1 MKTLNTEEQAKVQH
15 VIESGIKVKQE
26 VKDLSEGLRDTVK
39 AVAEELEIKP
49 ALLTKA
55 ISVAFKESLEAEK
68 QDIEELEEL
77 LSWESSSSFIEDNR
91 RFLCHD
97 SDPQDNYLSSNSLS
111 LHRFGRQR
119 QTYPRRESEV
129 VGRKVPGPEITS

>member
-1 MKTLNTEEQAKVQH
+1 MKTLNTEEQAKVKH

-55 ISVAFKESLEAEK
+55 ISVVFKESLDAEK

-77 LSWESSSSFIEDNR
+77 LAVAKQI
-91 RFLCHD
+91 
-97 SDPQDNYLSSNSLS
+97 
-111 LHRFGRQR
+111 
-119 QTYPRRESEV
+119 
-129 VGRKVPGPEITS
+129 

>member
-1 MKTLNTEEQAKVQH
+1 MKTLNTEEQAKVKH

-49 ALLTKA
+49 ALLTTA
-55 ISVAFKESLEAEK
+55 ISVAFKESLDAEK

-77 LSWESSSSFIEDNR
+77 LAVAKQI
-91 RFLCHD
+91 
-97 SDPQDNYLSSNSLS
+97 
-111 LHRFGRQR
+111 
-119 QTYPRRESEV
+119 
-129 VGRKVPGPEITS
+129 

>member
-55 ISVAFKESLEAEK
+55 ISVSFKESLEAEK

-77 LSWESSSSFIEDNR
+77 LA
-91 RFLCHD
+91 
-97 SDPQDNYLSSNSLS
+97 
-111 LHRFGRQR
+111 
-119 QTYPRRESEV
+119 V
-129 VGRKVPGPEITS
+129 AKKA

>member
-1 MKTLNTEEQAKVQH
+1 MKTLNTEEQAKVKH

-26 VKDLSEGLRDTVK
+26 VKDLSDGLRDTVK

-55 ISVAFKESLEAEK
+55 IQVAFKESLDSEK

-77 LSWESSSSFIEDNR
+77 LVIAK
-91 RFLCHD
+91 
-97 SDPQDNYLSSNSLS
+97 Q
-111 LHRFGRQR
+111 
-119 QTYPRRESEV
+119 
-129 VGRKVPGPEITS
+129 I

>member
-1 MKTLNTEEQAKVQH
+1 MKTLNTEEQAKVKH

-26 VKDLSEGLRDTVK
+26 VKDQSEGLRDTVK

-55 ISVAFKESLEAEK
+55 ISVAFKESLDAEK

-77 LSWESSSSFIEDNR
+77 LAVAKQI
-91 RFLCHD
+91 
-97 SDPQDNYLSSNSLS
+97 
-111 LHRFGRQR
+111 
-119 QTYPRRESEV
+119 
-129 VGRKVPGPEITS
+129 

>member
-55 ISVAFKESLEAEK
+55 ISVVFKESLDAEK

-77 LSWESSSSFIEDNR
+77 L
-91 RFLCHD
+91 
-97 SDPQDNYLSSNSLS
+97 
-111 LHRFGRQR
+111 
-119 QTYPRRESEV
+119 V
-129 VGRKVPGPEITS
+129 VAKQI

>member
-1 MKTLNTEEQAKVQH
+1 MRTLNTEEQAKVQH

-39 AVAEELEIKP
+39 AVAEELQIKP

-77 LSWESSSSFIEDNR
+77 LA
-91 RFLCHD
+91 
-97 SDPQDNYLSSNSLS
+97 
-111 LHRFGRQR
+111 
-119 QTYPRRESEV
+119 V
-129 VGRKVPGPEITS
+129 AKKA

>member
-1 MKTLNTEEQAKVQH
+1 MKTLNTEEQAKVKH

-26 VKDLSEGLRDTVK
+26 VKDLSDGLRDTVE

-55 ISVAFKESLEAEK
+55 IQVAFKESLDSEK

-77 LSWESSSSFIEDNR
+77 LVIAK
-91 RFLCHD
+91 
-97 SDPQDNYLSSNSLS
+97 Q
-111 LHRFGRQR
+111 
-119 QTYPRRESEV
+119 
-129 VGRKVPGPEITS
+129 I

>member
-1 MKTLNTEEQAKVQH
+1 MKTLNTDEQAKVKH

-55 ISVAFKESLEAEK
+55 ISVAFRESLDAEK

-77 LSWESSSSFIEDNR
+77 LAIAKIS
-91 RFLCHD
+91 
-97 SDPQDNYLSSNSLS
+97 
-111 LHRFGRQR
+111 
-119 QTYPRRESEV
+119 
-129 VGRKVPGPEITS
+129 

>member
-1 MKTLNTEEQAKVQH
+1 MKTLNTEEQAKVKH

-55 ISVAFKESLEAEK
+55 ISVAFKESLDAEK

-77 LSWESSSSFIEDNR
+77 LAVAKQI
-91 RFLCHD
+91 
-97 SDPQDNYLSSNSLS
+97 
-111 LHRFGRQR
+111 
-119 QTYPRRESEV
+119 
-129 VGRKVPGPEITS
+129 

>member
-77 LSWESSSSFIEDNR
+77 LA
-91 RFLCHD
+91 
-97 SDPQDNYLSSNSLS
+97 
-111 LHRFGRQR
+111 
-119 QTYPRRESEV
+119 V
-129 VGRKVPGPEITS
+129 AKKA

>member
-1 MKTLNTEEQAKVQH
+1 MRTLNTEEQAKVQH

-39 AVAEELEIKP
+39 AVAEELQIKP

-55 ISVAFKESLEAEK
+55 ISVAFKESLDAEK

-77 LSWESSSSFIEDNR
+77 LAVAKQI
-91 RFLCHD
+91 
-97 SDPQDNYLSSNSLS
+97 
-111 LHRFGRQR
+111 
-119 QTYPRRESEV
+119 
-129 VGRKVPGPEITS
+129 

>member
-15 VIESGIKVKQE
+15 VIESGIKEKQE

-77 LSWESSSSFIEDNR
+77 LA
-91 RFLCHD
+91 
-97 SDPQDNYLSSNSLS
+97 
-111 LHRFGRQR
+111 
-119 QTYPRRESEV
+119 V
-129 VGRKVPGPEITS
+129 AKKA